1 MDWIMIPLNFL
12 IVFGTIY
19 KVVELFVR
27 KRERLML
34 ISKLTEISNVDFK
47 GINLYSSGN
56 KFTALRI
63 GWLMLGVGLG
73 FLVGFLINMMATY
86 GKYAYDFDE
95 VWRFHTHV
103 AGVVYIACSL
113 FGFGAITYYY
123 GDTLLHGLASMTQ
136 HSESYG
142 ILPGLAFC
150 CLFLAVFNSFLR
162 RKFA

>member
-1 MDWIMIPLNFL
+1 MDWIMIPLNCL

-63 GWLMLGVGLG
+63 GWLMFGVGLG
-73 FLVGFLINMMATY
+73 FLAGFLINMMATY
-86 GKYAYDFDE
+86 GKYAYDFDS
-95 VWRFHTHV
+95 VWRFHDHV
-103 AGVVYIACSL
+103 DSRLSSA
-113 FGFGAITYYY
+113 T
-123 GDTLLHGLASMTQ
+123 TLA
-136 HSESYG
+136 
-142 ILPGLAFC
+142 
-150 CLFLAVFNSFLR
+150 
-162 RKFA
+162 

>member
-1 MDWIMIPLNFL
+1 MNDKALYEALRQQSVQTSRQLPSNFAFNTL
-12 IVFGTIY
+12 RRI
-19 KVVELFVR
+19 E
-27 KRERLML
+27 RERQVRERHEK
-34 ISKLTEISNVDFK
+34 I
-47 GINLYSSGN
+47 
-56 KFTALRI
+56 
-63 GWLMLGVGLG
+63 
-73 FLVGFLINMMATY
+73 
-86 GKYAYDFDE
+86 
-95 VWRFHTHV
+95 V
-103 AGVVYIACSL
+103 AVITVAACSL